1 MAQPSEHRK
10 GCRSAIPNQND
21 VHNPHNCVFSSP
33 LPWYASDYRGSISE
47 ESENP
52 EDDFEKL
59 TAASTPLHVGMG
71 SVNLFASPS
80 NKLGRLDINRGSPTQ
95 HTPKDVQRKIPTTE
109 FPNSLCFRKQN
120 DAPVTSINKG
130 PEHDFKGYDA
140 TYTPD
145 ADEAI
150 ANMTFME
157 VPIYDDDDDD
167 NDDDDDDDGHDTSFD
182 SASHIPKRPVYSR
195 KRRFIDSLA
204 GEYSTPGQKLSQ
216 IEEMNTG
223 DVGNE
228 TSDSLLKASF
238 CGLDFTPCPSQP
250 RKRAKTEKTIHD
262 LTPSQPSKVNKPL
275 LDLTSSKKLLQSTP
289 ANSRPNSPAY
299 YRDSDDEE
307 INGYGFVK
315 VNPEFNYETP
325 KPRVIPANKSDRKFS
340 SVLSEAKDYN
350 SKKYANNSLEGY
362 EIVGNFPVSAAGIM
376 DEDNLD
382 VHVADKRIHDPF
394 LSAPKYTTKEDKR
407 CKLLTLYSGSRYK
420 LPLLEHFERELALD
434 EMKRLIND
442 GVSVRSFYDC
452 ISSSC
457 KAAKRSFL
465 KKEGLRWHPDKWEGK
480 FEDSPF
486 DKKTI
491 DSLSSVINGLLD
503 ET

>member
-10 GCRSAIPNQND
+10 GYRSAIPNQND

-167 NDDDDDDDGHDTSFD
+167 DGHDTSFD

-204 GEYSTPGQKLSQ
+204 GEYSTPSQKLSQ

-275 LDLTSSKKLLQSTP
+275 LDLTSSKKLSSSNASLVQQLNNTIIADKLQRSSSSKKVISATSSCLNVSSTPISQSTP

-362 EIVGNFPVSAAGIM
+362 EIVG
-376 DEDNLD
+376 
-382 VHVADKRIHDPF
+382 
-394 LSAPKYTTKEDKR
+394 
-407 CKLLTLYSGSRYK
+407 
-420 LPLLEHFERELALD
+420 
-434 EMKRLIND
+434 
-442 GVSVRSFYDC
+442 
-452 ISSSC
+452 
-457 KAAKRSFL
+457 
-465 KKEGLRWHPDKWEGK
+465 
-480 FEDSPF
+480 
-486 DKKTI
+486 
-491 DSLSSVINGLLD
+491 
-503 ET
+503 